1 MAEPA
6 NGLIAQAMQP
16 TSTSCCRNGG
26 SNVIDTVAD
35 RFQQKKASL
44 TESIRNP
51 FSQTLNTFPPNKH
64 HRLVRKPGQAYTTRS
79 GGSFNP
85 VTTLNLLRRA
95 LQKKI
100 NEDIEKV
107 FQHYIQFFQLAVQN
121 IRDNYGQESVND
133 EHLVIVL
140 KDCLDAAKEIFNPP
154 SDVAFTQESRLD
166 WLAIAGS
173 AASYAGSD
181 AGRTCSSYRADERDE
196 NIETGTFSM
205 RPTPSVTTRKR
216 KGRPP
221 LHHQDYENSD
231 DINLS
236 RPSRPAKV
244 KSEPVKREGPKW
256 SPSRLTTETEFV
268 MGAKANKA
276 LGLGATRGRLY
287 MKHPNLFKY
296 SGDQDDKQW
305 LYDNRLMPATGGKAY
320 LLIKEDI
327 LELSETSDYRN
338 NTLLLHEL
346 KPFVVP
352 ERILQKMR
360 KFMEMHR
367 TDSTP
372 GD

>member
-1 MAEPA
+1 
-6 NGLIAQAMQP
+6 
-16 TSTSCCRNGG
+16 
-26 SNVIDTVAD
+26 
-35 RFQQKKASL
+35 
-44 TESIRNP
+44 
-51 FSQTLNTFPPNKH
+51 
-64 HRLVRKPGQAYTTRS
+64 
-79 GGSFNP
+79 
-85 VTTLNLLRRA
+85 
-95 LQKKI
+95 
-100 NEDIEKV
+100 
-107 FQHYIQFFQLAVQN
+107 
-121 IRDNYGQESVND
+121 
-133 EHLVIVL
+133 
-140 KDCLDAAKEIFNPP
+140 
-154 SDVAFTQESRLD
+154 
-166 WLAIAGS
+166 
-173 AASYAGSD
+173 
-181 AGRTCSSYRADERDE
+181 
-196 NIETGTFSM
+196 
-205 RPTPSVTTRKR
+205 R